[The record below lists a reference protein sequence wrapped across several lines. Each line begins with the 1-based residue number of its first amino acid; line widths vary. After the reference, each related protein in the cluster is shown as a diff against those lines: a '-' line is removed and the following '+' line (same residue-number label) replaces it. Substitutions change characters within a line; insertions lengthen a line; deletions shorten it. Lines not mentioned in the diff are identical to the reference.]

1 MKGSCNS
8 LMLSYYHWAFVICR
22 VGLSAGTGMGLS
34 SAMLNYQNAPPT
46 DPVVNNNNVQGNAAN
61 QNEEDEI
68 PANQNNNMA
77 EAQEEENNEMETQ
90 NIDQN
95 DELPNSNQEGRLYV
109 EEAMNN
115 DRTIKKENESSQEV
129 NGKNLSGNVDSDV
142 DHKGSEEI
150 EVDSFSIGMETVI
163 LYPGKDHKE
172 KEKAYKGLII
182 TESPNLDQ
190 ETPELHQIKTDIT
203 NKETDQSN
211 CVESENPSKE
221 TSNLLVSETKEHK
234 ETDSSNDKNRTLVEC
249 KQKTENVSSRQA
261 KDSCEDVKVEQDLNS
276 HEVSEES
283 GNTERESTRQFSLS
297 IPRMRP
303 TRSCVKG
310 GMSKRKSD
318 DSKTS
323 LQNKSKMSVNQR
335 NKKVKLDSPERS
347 LMKRSI
353 DDKNEICSNAKIRKK
368 DCSQCLMCSCKVN
381 ERLHFPRKRS
391 RNEKN
396 KRKRK
401 LKCKCMC
408 HAEKQSEKLN
418 DDCNKDCDR
427 MATGS
432 RERCGAEESQAQG
445 LAEMF
450 QIKKELIEETVE
462 KVDKACEAKPEDIR
476 QTLQRADN
484 FKTREGKSRDI
495 FCLSK
500 CIVVSLCLLVQSRQ
514 FSLY

>member
-1 MKGSCNS
+1 MKPSCYS
-8 LMLSYYHWAFVICR
+8 LMLSYYHWAFVLCR

-46 DPVVNNNNVQGNAAN
+46 DPVVNNNNVQGNAAD
-61 QNEEDEI
+61 QNEEDEL

-77 EAQEEENNEMETQ
+77 EAQEEENDEMETQ

-95 DELPNSNQEGRLYV
+95 DELPNSNQEGRLCV
-109 EEAMNN
+109 EEAMDNEG
-115 DRTIKKENESSQEV
+115 TIKKENENSQEV

-203 NKETDQSN
+203 NKETGQLN
-211 CVESENPSKE
+211 CAESENPSKE
-221 TSNLLVSETKEHK
+221 TSNLLVSKEHK

-249 KQKTENVSSRQA
+249 KQKIENVSSHQA
-261 KDSCEDVKVEQDLNS
+261 KNACENIKVEQDLNS
-276 HEVSEES
+276 LEVSEES
-283 GNTERESTRQFSLS
+283 GKAEKESRRQFSLS

-323 LQNKSKMSVNQR
+323 LQKKSKMYMNQR
-335 NKKVKLDSPERS
+335 NKNVNFDSPEES
-347 LMKRSI
+347 LMKRSN
-353 DDKNEICSNAKIRKK
+353 DDKNEICSSAKIRKR
-368 DCSQCLMCSCKVN
+368 DCSQCLMCSCKFN
-381 ERLHFPRKRS
+381 ERLHFQGKRS

-396 KRKRK
+396 KQKRK

-418 DDCNKDCDR
+418 DDCHEDCDR
-427 MATGS
+427 MTTGS
-432 RERCGAEESQAQG
+432 KARCGAEESQAQG
-445 LAEMF
+445 LAEMCE
-450 QIKKELIEETVE
+450 IKKELIEDTVE

-484 FKTREGKSRDI
+484 SKTREGKSRSI
-495 FCLSK
+495 S
-500 CIVVSLCLLVQSRQ
+500 V
-514 FSLY
+514 